1 MNPRTLEALFLALL
15 IVPGAFVI
23 AGTDVDML
31 LLSLGLFAFYVL
43 VFFWPTLWDRRK
55 QKNGREQD

>member
-23 AGTDVDML
+23 AGTDLDML
-31 LLSLGLFAFYVL
+31 LLSLGLFGFYVL
-43 VFFWPTLWDRRK
+43 VFFWPTLWERRK
-55 QKNGREQD
+55 QRNARNPD

>member
-55 QKNGREQD
+55 QKNRSEQD